1 MAFPVDILDNC
12 SHEELENA
20 AEEFMSDLRFGDAEN
35 PEYFSLPNKRK
46 IPVSLTT
53 VGVVPLYG
61 GDQTHKV
68 LALFSPEDPLT
79 AVGLYLADHWWTID
93 DIVRTTNPSR
103 DGLRQVKSVG
113 ERVVLYVLNR
123 IIYRKWE
130 MERDDVP
137 FLCHSSTDYAKVLWK
152 KGEAIGF
159 YSVKPTGSMCSSYL
173 TQNYQL
179 PVLDTMCVRKRHH
192 GKDFELQ
199 MLEDFVDSFTEDA
212 LGLRYPLSSCMHT
225 ACRQYLEKY
234 PGDSNLLWEV
244 EGVGHWFQRTA
255 IISRIQ
261 KIILINTGASEIVK
275 PSSGTGDCSL
285 HSSTEDQSTLKV
297 TVSQPDV
304 ESLPIES
311 PKDRDAMDT
320 YASTSEGSDATPV
333 STRTRSSHLKRP
345 TIGRKLPE
353 AEQVTSLL
361 EDDSGPKTSTVDLI
375 DRLDAIEHASENSE
389 ESLENQTEEEE
400 SIARD
405 EEEAVTAHKV
415 QTEESSISSA
425 QKREEGKKETKL
437 EPLNGEITEETMVP
451 LVSGEKINI
460 ETSKGELKYD
470 SDGEMATKIVPLLA
484 EDVESDKVINPADTE
499 ILTDVDISVGEQAT
513 EEKNPSVAEQKTPD
527 SPDAFAAVPNEES
540 SDNGLSNL
548 MEAETEERT
557 VPINV
562 SPNMAASAEQ
572 GEEAAHEALQASI
585 ALGRGALAVVELED
599 VSALQH
605 REGQKRQLEDQP
617 EESILEKEQF
627 MHGSGEKV
635 TESSSE
641 EIEAEVPV
649 QDRRGFRRKAKTY
662 KGTAKKR
669 SKVQA

>member
-1 MAFPVDILDNC
+1 MAFPVDLLDNC

-20 AEEFMSDLRFGDAEN
+20 AEEFMTDLRFGDAEN
-35 PEYFSLPNKRK
+35 PEYFPLPNKSV

-79 AVGLYLADHWWTID
+79 AVALYLADQWWAID
-93 DIVRTTNPSR
+93 EIVRTTDSSR

-123 IIYRKWE
+123 IIYRKQE

-173 TQNYQL
+173 SQNYRL
-179 PVLDTMCVRKRHH
+179 PVLDTMYVRKRHH
-192 GKDFELQ
+192 EKNFELQ

-234 PGDSNLLWEV
+234 PGDSSLLWEV

-261 KIILINTGASEIVK
+261 KIILRNTGASESVK
-275 PSSGTGDCSL
+275 SSSGTGDCLL
-285 HSSTEDQSTLKV
+285 HSSTEEQSALKV
-297 TVSQPDV
+297 TFNQSTVTQ
-304 ESLPIES
+304 LPMEN
-311 PKDRDAMDT
+311 REVMDT
-320 YASTSEGSDATPV
+320 YASTSEVSDSTPV

-345 TIGRKLPE
+345 AIGRKLPE
-353 AEQVTSLL
+353 ADQVTTLL
-361 EDDSGPKTSTVDLI
+361 EDDSEPKTSSVDLI
-375 DRLDAIEHASENSE
+375 DRLDTIEDASENSE
-389 ESLENQTEEEE
+389 ESIENQTEEEVEE
-400 SIARD
+400 STAGD
-405 EEEAVTAHKV
+405 NEEAVTGHKV
-415 QTEESSISSA
+415 QTQESSISPV
-425 QKREEGKKETKL
+425 QKQEECGEEAKL
-437 EPLNGEITEETMVP
+437 EPLNGEITEGTMAP
-451 LVSGEKINI
+451 LVSDEETNT

-470 SDGEMATKIVPLLA
+470 SDGEMATKIVLLVA
-484 EDVESDKVINPADTE
+484 EDIESDKVINSAEIE
-499 ILTDVDISVGEQAT
+499 ILTDVDIALGEQAT
-513 EEKNPSVAEQKTPD
+513 EEKTPSVPEQRTPD

-557 VPINV
+557 VPTNV
-562 SPNMAASAEQ
+562 SPNMTVSAEE
-572 GEEAAHEALQASI
+572 GEEVAHEVLQASI

-605 REGQKRQLEDQP
+605 REGQKRPLEDQP
-617 EESILEKEQF
+617 EESTLEKEQF
-627 MHGSGEKV
+627 MQCSGEKV

-649 QDRRGFRRKAKTY
+649 LDRRGFRRKAKTD